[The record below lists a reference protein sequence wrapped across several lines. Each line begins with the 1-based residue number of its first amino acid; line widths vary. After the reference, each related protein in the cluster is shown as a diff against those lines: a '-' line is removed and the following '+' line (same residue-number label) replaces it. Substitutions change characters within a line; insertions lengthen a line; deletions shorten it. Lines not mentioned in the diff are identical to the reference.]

1 MSRRAH
7 VEVCEADLSNVVDIW
22 FHGDVPSA
30 LSQRPHYLRLVAGNG
45 QILATSE
52 IYSTLSNARRARRAW
67 VRAFGQI
74 VGAAHQA
81 GPLDFTVR
89 ARDSAAS
96 ELAAIANRSKPE
108 EDS

>member
-1 MSRRAH
+1 MSRHQAR
-7 VEVCEADLSNVVDIW
+7 VEVCEADITNVVDIW
-22 FHGDVPSA
+22 YDGHVPSA

-74 VGAAHQA
+74 VGA
-81 GPLDFTVR
+81 
-89 ARDSAAS
+89 S
-96 ELAAIANRSKPE
+96 
-108 EDS
+108 

>member
-1 MSRRAH
+1 MSRHQAR
-7 VEVCEADLSNVVDIW
+7 VEVCEADITNIIDIW
-22 FHGDVPSA
+22 YHHGGVPSA

-74 VGAAHQA
+74 VGA
-81 GPLDFTVR
+81 
-89 ARDSAAS
+89 S
-96 ELAAIANRSKPE
+96 
-108 EDS
+108 